1 MPKTHAPSKATV
13 NRFDT
18 DVERL
23 QTGSHHS
30 PHSILGPHEIEGRV
44 VVRAYHPDA
53 TSVVVTT
60 VEGQYPAKK
69 IHPGGLFEAEAS
81 SAVLAGYRLKMASA
95 SQTWETDDPYRF
107 LPTLGELDLHLVSE
121 GKHASLWR
129 GPSQSRTASLG
140 LIGDYLVAAAT
151 DLRAQG
157 RAADAVALLDEGF
170 AAKQITTQQT
180 QTALALDLSDAAN
193 LALKALA
200 YQEAL
205 PQLQRLIAQYPA
217 APQSGVARQALAATH
232 PIIGTLVHRDGSVSA
247 AELRLATHFR
257 LLPSGYV
264 TTGPFYPGSPDAN
277 GDFTFSNVPQGGP
290 YTLEVLSS
298 TGWTTNVDPA
308 TNQPIDTV
316 TASPLTVADMGFVV
330 APS

>member
-1 MPKTHAPSKATV
+1 MKWWAAVAVAAAIFAGALELGAARGLNDAFKQTPQSGTEAAAQRLERDRAISQSKGPFFLLAGSTQTVASQAAASDDRAWRASALLDASRKAASTH
-13 NRFDT
+13 NN
-18 DVERL
+18 L
-23 QTGSHHS
+23 
-30 PHSILGPHEIEGRV
+30 
-44 VVRAYHPDA
+44 
-53 TSVVVTT
+53 
-60 VEGQYPAKK
+60 
-69 IHPGGLFEAEAS
+69 EALAFLRE
-81 SAVLAGYRLKMASA
+81 VLAG
-95 SQTWETDDPYRF
+95 
-107 LPTLGELDLHLVSE
+107 
-121 GKHASLWR
+121 